1 MKNIIRCLALSVVL
15 MTAALAH
22 GPSMPPDPW
31 IETGTCVCGAF
42 WCIIGW
48 PPCFALAN

>member
-1 MKNIIRCLALSVVL
+1 MKKIIRSLALAVVL

-22 GPSMPPDPW
+22 GPSIPPDP
-31 IETGTCVCGAF
+31 GDGVGACVCGAF